1 MCIFPI
7 WHYWTTQEHS
17 HWHWDKREEI
27 SVSREITLVEKDWAV
42 NCSRK
47 EVLLFSEFQILFENI
62 FSTLVCTQRK
72 RVSRTS
78 LRFSFLR
85 VTHHGYYFSQ
95 KLKLKPI
102 MDIII
107 PKTRIKTHH
116 GYFFSVKSKTKTHYG
131 YYYCQKLSLFRKVLG
146 IKLLKSTPLV

>member
-1 MCIFPI
+1 MFFFIRYLLSQLIYVPNVDHFNISQQRNVWELRKYSFFFFVCIFPI
-7 WHYWTTQEHS
+7 WHWTTQEHW

-27 SVSREITLVEKDWAV
+27 LVSREITLVEKDWAV

-47 EVLLFSEFQILFENI
+47 EVLLFSEFQILSENF

-85 VTHHGYYFSQ
+85 VTHLGYYFSQ

-102 MDIII
+102 MDIIF
-107 PKTRIKTHH
+107 PKN
-116 GYFFSVKSKTKTHYG
+116 
-131 YYYCQKLSLFRKVLG
+131 
-146 IKLLKSTPLV
+146 

>member
-1 MCIFPI
+1 MFLMLIISIIHNKERCESWENIVFFFFVCIFPI
-7 WHYWTTQEHS
+7 WHWTTQEHW
-17 HWHWDKREEI
+17 HWHWDRREEI

-47 EVLLFSEFQILFENI
+47 EILLFSEFQILSENI

-78 LRFSFLR
+78 PRFSFLR

-95 KLKLKPI
+95 K
-102 MDIII
+102 
-107 PKTRIKTHH
+107 T
-116 GYFFSVKSKTKTHYG
+116 KTKIHYG

-146 IKLLKSTPLV
+146 IKLLKCTPL